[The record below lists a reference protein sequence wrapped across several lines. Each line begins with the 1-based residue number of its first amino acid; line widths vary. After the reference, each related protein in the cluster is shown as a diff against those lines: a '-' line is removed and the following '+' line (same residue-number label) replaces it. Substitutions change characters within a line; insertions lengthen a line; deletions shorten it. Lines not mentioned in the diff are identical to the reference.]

1 MKLWLAIVI
10 VTSPVAALYGALVT
24 VCDVV
29 PTEVITIDC
38 SAYGSEPLL
47 G

>member
-10 VTSPVAALYGALVT
+10 VTSPVAESYGASVT
-24 VCDVV
+24 LWEVV
-29 PTEVITIDC
+29 PTEVIFIDC